1 MRTARRHRIG
11 IRAACLMAALLM
23 QAAAAP
29 GIAQEPPAPGETE
42 ALGLERGIA
51 ALEELRAEIETL
63 RALAHAQAALLA
75 WNRARAGSGAGPAVL
90 PTSLCAGPALAP
102 WCRALP
108 ATFGAGAGE
117 AADNGQVK
125 EGER

>member
-11 IRAACLMAALLM
+11 IRAPCAVAAALMLT
-23 QAAAAP
+23 AAAP
-29 GIAQEPPAPGETE
+29 GTAQEPPAE
-42 ALGLERGIA
+42 AWDLERGFG

-75 WNRARAGSGAGPAVL
+75 WNRARAGSGAGPAAL
-90 PTSLCAGPALAP
+90 PQKLCAGSALAP

-108 ATFGAGAGE
+108 ATFGAGE
-117 AADNGQVK
+117 APDNERAK

>member
-1 MRTARRHRIG
+1 MATA
-11 IRAACLMAALLM
+11 LMLT
-23 QAAAAP
+23 AAAP
-29 GIAQEPPAPGETE
+29 GTAQEPVAAE
-42 ALGLERGIA
+42 AWDLERGFG

-75 WNRARAGSGAGPAVL
+75 WNRARAESGGGAAAL
-90 PTSLCAGPALAP
+90 PQNLCAGKALAP

-117 AADNGQVK
+117 VAHDGQAK